1 MILTKEIIYDRIK
14 DSGYPFWSLF
24 LQQGFKNQSHIMT
37 YTGNDFEENDSDET
51 KIQKSISRLD
61 NIVTSIPNATYIIE
75 IKNSKTA
82 NGNGVIGP
90 FQFSN
95 VVKEETPV
103 QQSTALSGIQ
113 VSDSYLKGIEER
125 LTNEFNLKLETFKA
139 EEKQKQY
146 LKELEKREEDLKAKE
161 KELSELKKGY
171 ESSVAKTADILVL
184 AGQKIAMHLIP
195 NLMPGGV
202 ENPEIQ
208 LSGNQ
213 QPESNESEEEQP
225 TDEKADA
232 VNELAE
238 YLYKNYDTKR
248 IRYFFED
255 IVAHDNEQNNTEENE
270 LD

>member
-1 MILTKEIIYDRIK
+1 MLLTKEIIYDRIK

-51 KIQKSISRLD
+51 KIQKSIARLD
-61 NIVTSIPNATYIIE
+61 NIVASIPNATYIIE

-82 NGNGVIGP
+82 NGNGIIGP

-95 VVKEETPV
+95 AVKEE
-103 QQSTALSGIQ
+103 QQPAQQTTLSGIQ

-161 KELSELKKGY
+161 KELAELKKGY

-184 AGQKIAMHLIP
+184 AGQKIAMNLFP
-195 NLMPGGV
+195 NLMPGG

-213 QPESNESEEEQP
+213 AENNESEEEQQP
-225 TDEKADA
+225 DEKADA

-238 YLYKNYDTKR
+238 YLYKNYDTQR
-248 IRYFFED
+248 IKYFFED
-255 IVAHDNEQNNTEENE
+255 IVAHDNQQNNTEENGM
-270 LD
+270 D